1 MKRQILAPMHAMFE
15 SVTEIGTLIQTSIQ
29 EKPSTTSGLSDATEQ
44 NTTRMGAQM
53 ATPGMSIG
61 LNT

>member
-1 MKRQILAPMHAMFE
+1 MHAMFE